1 MYTVNW
7 IRESHLENYHFLV
20 FNMKKHQTHINNKV
34 ENKCRFSKFFM
45 FWNSF
50 WLGEFR
56 LFLENF
62 WHFLHLQQKGNFF
75 IFYFQINIFRLV
87 YCDND
92 ILFFIA
98 VVRRKTIYEYH
109 RVNMKDQKIANN
121 TAIRLKALPRCNMK
135 RSCKEC
141 LALTV
146 TENDKEVP
154 VNK

>member
-1 MYTVNW
+1 MVA
-7 IRESHLENYHFLV
+7 H
-20 FNMKKHQTHINNKV
+20 MKKCSYKKLSQIRWTDIPNSRIQAQRAWRLVNTKTISHYKLASVNFV
-34 ENKCRFSKFFM
+34 FF
-45 FWNSF
+45 
-50 WLGEFR
+50 GEFLAFSALATKR
-56 LFLENF
+56 
-62 WHFLHLQQKGNFF
+62 QFF